1 MPGSLF
7 KRCHCQDPATG
18 RELGRNCP
26 QLRRPDG
33 RWSRDHGNWG
43 YQHELPPTR
52 TGTRR
57 PHRRAGYDSATT
69 AQAALDQVRE
79 LLALADPTDPDQA
92 TLIGDIIQ
100 DATRTRVPLP
110 SAEEMRGRLRTG
122 NPAAAPPTVGDY
134 LPGWLSGRRK
144 LAEGTRRSYDAHIR
158 LHLVPN
164 LGPVRLDRL
173 RIAHLNDMI
182 DAIEDRN
189 QLISTSRA
197 SGDPNRG
204 AVVAGMRT
212 VGATTMHRIRA
223 TLRKALN
230 DAIRHE
236 LITTNPATHL
246 ELAPGRKPRPIIWT
260 PERVTRW
267 QNTGVLPSPVMVWT
281 PEHTGAFLDT
291 AAGDRLYALYHLIAH
306 RGLRRGEACG
316 LHWTDLDLDNAALT
330 VTWQIVQHGWAT
342 ELKAP
347 KTEGSERLIALDA
360 GTVTALRAHRHR
372 QKQERLA
379 AGSMW
384 SDTGLVFT
392 RTDGTALHPASV
404 TDLFHTLTAT
414 AELPPVRLHD
424 LRHGAATLALAA
436 GTDLKIV
443 QEMLGHS
450 TITLTADTYTSVLPE
465 IARAAAE
472 ATAAVIPRSAT
483 GGRQ

>member
-7 KRCHCQDPATG
+7 KRCHCQDPSTG
-18 RELGRNCP
+18 RELGRACP
-26 QLRRPDG
+26 RLRRPDG
-33 RWSRDHGNWG
+33 RWSRDHGIWG

-52 TGTRR
+52 TGRRR
-57 PHRRAGYDSATT
+57 PHRRAGYDSASA
-69 AQAALDQVRE
+69 AQAALDEVRD
-79 LLALADPTDPDQA
+79 LLVLADPTDPDQA
-92 TLIGDIIQ
+92 ILIGDVIQ
-100 DATRTRVPLP
+100 DATASRAPLP
-110 SAEEMRGRLRTG
+110 AVGDMRTRLRTG
-122 NPAAAPPTVGDY
+122 NPAAAPPTVADY
-134 LPGWLSGRRK
+134 LPGWLAGRRK
-144 LAEGTRRSYDAHIR
+144 LAEGTHRSYDAHIR

-173 RIAHLNDMI
+173 RLAHLNDMI

-189 QLISTSRA
+189 QFIRTSRA
-197 SGDPNRG
+197 SGDLDRR
-204 AVVAGMRT
+204 AAVAGMRT
-212 VGATTMHRIRA
+212 VGASTLHRIRA

-230 DAIRHE
+230 DAIRHG

-246 ELAPGRKPRPIIWT
+246 ELPAARRPRPVVWT

-267 QNTGVLPSPVMVWT
+267 QRTGTAPSPVMVWT
-281 PEHTGAFLDT
+281 PEQTGAFLDA

-347 KTEGSERLIALDA
+347 KTEGSERIIALDT
-360 GTVTALRAHRHR
+360 GTVTVLREHRHIQR
-372 QKQERLA
+372 RERLA
-379 AGSMW
+379 AGPAWTDS
-384 SDTGLVFT
+384 GLVFT
-392 RTDGTALHPASV
+392 RPDGTALHPATV
-404 TDLFHTLTAT
+404 TEQFHTLA
-414 AELPPVRLHD
+414 AAADLPPVRLHD

-450 TITLTADTYTSVLPE
+450 TITLTADTYTSVLPD
-465 IARAAAE
+465 IARNAAE
-472 ATAAVIPRSAT
+472 ATAAVIPRQAQH
-483 GGRQ
+483 R